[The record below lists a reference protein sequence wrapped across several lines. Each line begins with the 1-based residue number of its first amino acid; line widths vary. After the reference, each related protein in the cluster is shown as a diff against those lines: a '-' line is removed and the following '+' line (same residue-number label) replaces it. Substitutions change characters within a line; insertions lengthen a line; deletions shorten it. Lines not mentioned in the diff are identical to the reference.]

1 VGKVTGGNKMNFK
14 EIKELIETINSS
26 NIALF
31 EIKTED
37 IQIKMD
43 KSLNRE
49 NNVAR
54 EVVTTENVVVK
65 SSEINVD
72 QKVKND
78 TSVKVTEE
86 MVEKDD
92 DLSVITSP
100 MVGTFY
106 GASSPDSDPFVKAG
120 DSINVGDTLC
130 IVEAM
135 KLMNEIE
142 SEIKGTIKKVLV
154 KDGDMVEYGQPIFK
168 VKED

>member
-1 VGKVTGGNKMNFK
+1 MNFK
-14 EIKELIETINSS
+14 EVKELIDTINTS

-31 EIKTED
+31 EIKTAD
-37 IQIKMD
+37 VQIKMD
-43 KSLNRE
+43 KSLNRDSSTA
-49 NNVAR
+49 VK
-54 EVVTTENVVVK
+54 EVVTSENLVVK
-65 SSEINVD
+65 QEQVSLDKKVETDISISRSEEVLD
-72 QKVKND
+72 V
-78 TSVKVTEE
+78 
-86 MVEKDD
+86 VEDD
-92 DLSVITSP
+92 DNLSVITSP

-106 GASSPDSDPFVKAG
+106 SSSSPNSDAFVKVG

-142 SEIKGTIKKVLV
+142 AEIKGTVKKILV